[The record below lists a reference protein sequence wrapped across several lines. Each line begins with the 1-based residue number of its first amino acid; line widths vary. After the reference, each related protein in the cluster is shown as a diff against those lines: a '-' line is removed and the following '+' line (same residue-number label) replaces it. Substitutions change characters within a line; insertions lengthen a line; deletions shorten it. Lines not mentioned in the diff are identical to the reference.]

1 MVVNKKVVMK
11 GKVKNEKHQRMK
23 TWINFDQ
30 QAARKAGGGATS
42 QKDFQR
48 TADRMAWT
56 K

>member
-11 GKVKNEKHQRMK
+11 GKVKNEKHQRMRM
-23 TWINFDQ
+23 WINFDQ
-30 QAARKAGGGATS
+30 QAARKAGGGVTS